1 MIAIS
6 AGDLLKNQDELRRST
21 RLKAIMGGMP
31 GTNVTGTING
41 KES

>member
-6 AGDLLKNQDELRRST
+6 AGDLLKNEDQLRRST
-21 RLKAIMGGMP
+21 CPKAIMGDMP